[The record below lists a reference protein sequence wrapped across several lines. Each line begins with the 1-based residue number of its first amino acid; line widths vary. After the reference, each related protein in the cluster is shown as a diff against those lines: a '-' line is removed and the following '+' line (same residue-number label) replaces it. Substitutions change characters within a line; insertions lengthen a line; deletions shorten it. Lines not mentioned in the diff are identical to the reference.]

1 MTTTDGAAAPAL
13 TLAEEQ
19 RLTTV
24 NRIIRAAGRLVSDQ
38 GLAVTVEGIAE
49 EAGVSRRTVFR
60 HFPTRETLLA
70 AAVQGWVEDY
80 THALPTCG
88 GRDGREWLRELLTAI
103 HRMNALAGP
112 GFWEFVARLDLGPE
126 LAAAQRRRE
135 EARRVG
141 MPHLAQAVW
150 TALGRPGAVDP
161 EAAAVFVAHCSHH
174 FTAAVVDEGGG
185 DAELAARLAESAILA
200 AMGDAAGR

>member
-1 MTTTDGAAAPAL
+1 VTTTERPSL

-24 NRIIRAAGRLVSDQ
+24 NRITRAAGRLVSEQ

-70 AAVQGWVEDY
+70 AAVEGWVEDY
-80 THALPTCG
+80 TGALPPRG
-88 GRDGREWLRELLTAI
+88 DRHGREWLPELLVTI

-112 GFWEFVARLDLGPE
+112 GFWEFVTRLDLGPD

-141 MPHLAQAVW
+141 LPQLAQAVW
-150 TALGRPGAVDP
+150 TALGRPGAVPP
-161 EAAAVFVAHCSHH
+161 EPCAVLVAHCSHH

-185 DAELAARLAESAILA
+185 DPELAARLAESAILA

>member
-1 MTTTDGAAAPAL
+1 MTAAGPEL

-24 NRIIRAAGRLVSDQ
+24 NRIVRAAGRLVSEE

-49 EAGVSRRTVFR
+49 AAGVSRRTVFR

-70 AAVQGWVEDY
+70 AAVRGWVEDY

-88 GRDGREWLRELLTAI
+88 GRDGRTWLRELLTAI
-103 HRMNALAGP
+103 HAMNALAGP
-112 GFWEFVARLDLGPE
+112 GYWEFVTRRDLGPE

-135 EARRVG
+135 DARRSG
-141 MPHLAQAVW
+141 IPLLAQAVW
-150 TALGRPGAVDP
+150 TALGRTGTVEP
-161 EAAAVFVAHCSHH
+161 EAGAVFVAHCSHH
-174 FTAAVVDEGGG
+174 FTAAVVDDGGG
-185 DAELAARLAESAILA
+185 DPALAARLAEAAILA
-200 AMGDAAGR
+200 AMGQAAG